1 MKVAVLDLGTVFAKF
16 FKSSASPL
24 SLGPTSN
31 PFSQGSSA
39 VNSPGVTVPS
49 NGKTPFLLLSAP
61 PSPLHS
67 LTTPTASTSSLS
79 RVPPGKALP
88 PSPHLSGISAPSS
101 PAHSVKPQPSSSVS
115 NSVAQLKQL
124 SEESWTN
131 PQSTASSSPPPST
144 ILLRPAPTSI
154 NTITPAMQNSH
165 SSRSPRL
172 LQEVSVSG
180 WNTKSMLFTLPDIGE
195 EGTDYEDN
203 INSHGKGLSRGKSDP
218 RISDKGRDPLPVHFT
233 RPVQEAIH
241 NYTCESVSSLSS
253 SGQTTPT
260 DLNHSWSGIQSY
272 TTGLSTERSSV
283 YSWRDDEFDKANT
296 QRVHQ
301 LFWDVDEMLFEGNI
315 TSQNKNLQAECKD
328 WTKRSLHL
336 RILGKQL
343 IFPKDE
349 GFQHVQGRN
358 SSSSSSRSSTGSQ
371 RSTVGSSSLSQLCVS
386 GSRLV
391 PTVSPIQRTDESTSS
406 TSSLESESSVYSFLE
421 EEIYDIEGTI
431 EEYLAYDSRDHDD
444 EGLEQ
449 KKTQLHQKR
458 TKRGI
463 PPISPNDCIK
473 DTVAAEVF
481 DDTWRTMVESMQEL
495 LIKTWDVGSVEIKQ
509 ARKIQNSAN
518 HYLQLPVPR
527 ITSATTG
534 VPPSRGSEARSIS
547 FGAYVFTP
555 QTSRNLSSD
564 LNGVMTI
571 QAKPLQHR
579 HAGLVEKTHEQEDKS
594 LTVMPRV
601 LNSARNHL
609 GRSSDNSIF
618 SSSRILHTPSRKT
631 PTQRRLPALSL
642 DPTRSKTPNVYS
654 DEVLRGTK
662 LYTGLDRLSSPSVQT
677 SRNKLPPINSMDTV
691 EQHLSVPG
699 SRHSANRVKQPYSR
713 VSSAVPETTGRR
725 PLRERALVMEQ
736 FSRPNTT
743 HTFRAETLHR
753 RSFTPLDF
761 ANQTWTGHSFLT
773 SLQYQ
778 PKSFQRNPPNSR
790 RKLPMPS

>member
-16 FKSSASPL
+16 FKSSVSPL
-24 SLGPTSN
+24 GPGPTSN
-31 PFSQGSSA
+31 PFSQGSNA
-39 VNSPGVTVPS
+39 VNSSGTAVPS
-49 NGKTPFLLLSAP
+49 LAGKTPFLLLSAP
-61 PSPLHS
+61 PSPLHILS
-67 LTTPTASTSSLS
+67 TPTASTSSLS
-79 RVPPGKALP
+79 RIPSGKALTS
-88 PSPHLSGISAPSS
+88 SPHLSGISAPSS
-101 PAHSVKPQPSSSVS
+101 PAHSVKPSSSVS
-115 NSVAQLKQL
+115 SSVAQLKQVG
-124 SEESWTN
+124 EESWTN
-131 PQSTASSSPPPST
+131 PHFTASSSPPPST
-144 ILLRPAPTSI
+144 ILVRPAPTSI
-154 NTITPAMQNSH
+154 NMITPAMQSNH

-172 LQEVSVSG
+172 LQETSVSG

-195 EGTDYEDN
+195 ESTDYEEN
-203 INSHGKGLSRGKSDP
+203 LNAHGKGLSRGTAEP
-218 RISDKGRDPLPVHFT
+218 RLTDKGRDPLPVHFT

-241 NYTCESVSSLSS
+241 NYTCESISSLSS

-296 QRVHQ
+296 QTVHQ

-336 RILGKQL
+336 RVLGKQL
-343 IFPKDE
+343 VFPKDE
-349 GFQHVQGRN
+349 GFQHFLGRN
-358 SSSSSSRSSTGSQ
+358 SSSSSSSSSEKSQ
-371 RSTVGSSSLSQLCVS
+371 RITKSSSSLRQLCVS
-386 GSRLV
+386 GSRVV

-406 TSSLESESSVYSFLE
+406 TSSLGSESSVYSFLE
-421 EEIYDIEGTI
+421 EEIYDVEGTI

-444 EGLEQ
+444 EGLDQ

-463 PPISPNDCIK
+463 PPVSPNDCIK

-481 DDTWRTMVESMQEL
+481 DDTWRTIVDSMQEL
-495 LIKTWDVGSVEIKQ
+495 LIKTWEVGSVEIKQ
-509 ARKIQNSAN
+509 TEKIHNSSS

-527 ITSATTG
+527 MSETTG

-555 QTSRNLSSD
+555 QSSRNFSND

-571 QAKPLQHR
+571 QAKPLQQR
-579 HAGLVEKTHEQEDKS
+579 HTGPVEKTHEEDKN
-594 LTVMPRV
+594 LAVMPRV
-601 LNSARNHL
+601 FNSARNRL

-631 PTQRRLPALSL
+631 HTQRRLPALTL

-662 LYTGLDRLSSPSVQT
+662 LYTGLDRLSSPSIQT
-677 SRNKLPPINSMDTV
+677 SRNKLPPISSVDTV

-699 SRHSANRVKQPYSR
+699 SRHSANRAKQPHSR
-713 VSSAVPETTGRR
+713 VSSAVPDTTGRR
-725 PLRERALVMEQ
+725 PLRERAVVMEQ

-743 HTFRAETLHR
+743 HTFRSEISHR

-761 ANQTWTGHSFLT
+761 ANQTWTGHSFMT
-773 SLQYQ
+773 NLQYQ
-778 PKSFQRNPPNSR
+778 PKSFQRNPSNSR
-790 RKLPMPS
+790 RKLPVPS